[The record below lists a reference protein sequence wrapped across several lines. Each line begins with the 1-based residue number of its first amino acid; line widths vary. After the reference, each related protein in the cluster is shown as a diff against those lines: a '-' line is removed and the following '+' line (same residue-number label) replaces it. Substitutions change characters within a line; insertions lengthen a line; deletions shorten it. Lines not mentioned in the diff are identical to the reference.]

1 MSHSD
6 STRAN
11 DESSSPAFNSL
22 KAGLFFYGTTV
33 RGSVGIFAT
42 DNTEQKSRIH
52 HEKHEGHEEEC
63 GAKKEIVCNT
73 KRSKFTERISF
84 RDLRVFRG

>member
-42 DNTEQKSRIH
+42 DGTDKRQDFNHERH
-52 HEKHEGHEEEC
+52 EDHEK
-63 GAKKEIVCNT
+63 
-73 KRSKFTERISF
+73 KFAQ
-84 RDLRVFRG
+84 